1 MKTKIIA
8 AISLA
13 AVAVVAIAGVVVV
26 NPFGGT
32 SPTAGGEESMHAEG
46 MAALTVSAEAGEESM
61 HTEGMAA
68 LGAESGEERTHS
80 EGMAALTVSA
90 DADAK
95 PYIGVAVSETESG
108 AVKVAKV
115 LEYGPS
121 QGVLEAGDLIT
132 AVEGEAID
140 GAKDLADAIAD
151 AGAGAP
157 LALTVERGG
166 AATELSVNVGEMSED
181 SDSQVRRYSYSR
193 TFNLPKDAFPMK
205 PGADF
210 DADAY
215 RKFGDM
221 DMFEKFGDMD
231 MLDDAD
237 TLEKFGEM
245 NALDMFEKFGDAD
258 ALDKFGEMN
267 MLDMFEKFGDADM
280 FKKFGEM
287 NALDRADMFE
297 KFGGAGDFG
306 FFSDMMMGEGGEIA
320 RVEKS
325 AAGADGEFRT
335 HRAVLGTVSEVDA
348 DAGTFTLQPQDGSA
362 AITYAMTEDS
372 KTLIIGSG
380 DLGGLSADGET
391 PTLVMDVDGEVELVA
406 QGAGALGGLE

>member
-13 AVAVVAIAGVVVV
+13 AVAVVAIAGAVVV
-26 NPFGGT
+26 NPFGGA
-32 SPTAGGEESMHAEG
+32 SQTAGGEESMRSEG
-46 MAALTVSAEAGEESM
+46 AAALTVSAEAGEESM

-95 PYIGVAVSETESG
+95 PYIGVAISETESG
-108 AVKVAKV
+108 AVKVAEV

-132 AVEGEAID
+132 AVEGEAIE

-157 LALTVERGG
+157 LAITVERDG
-166 AATELSVNVGEMSED
+166 AATDLSVNVGEMSAD

-245 NALDMFEKFGDAD
+245 NMLDMFEKFGDAD
-258 ALDKFGEMN
+258 TLEKFGEMN
-267 MLDMFEKFGDADM
+267 MLDMFEEFDD
-280 FKKFGEM
+280 
-287 NALDRADMFE
+287 ADMFE

-348 DAGTFTLQPQDGSA
+348 DAGTFTLRPQDGSA